1 MQYENPQ
8 PREGINVSNEH
19 PLKEFTQLLLGV
31 AIVIVLIV
39 LSLNLTAGFLAQKIP
54 FKFEQEMVAGFEL
67 SKVTKSKQQQYLQE
81 LADKLVL
88 EMDLPEGM
96 QITVHYNDD
105 DTVNAFATLGGNL
118 IFFKGLIDKIDSEQ
132 ELSTVIAHEIAH
144 IKNRHPIV
152 ALGKGLTLA
161 VFATSISGSTGS
173 GAGDWLIGSS
183 ANLSLLK
190 YSRDQESVA
199 DADAAKAINSLYGN
213 IGGANELFEHFNEL
227 ESANKNNPIVMELFQ
242 SHPYSEKRWQQL
254 QTLAAEKNWQT
265 IGELTK
271 LEFPAD

>member
-19 PLKEFTQLLLGV
+19 PLKEFIQLLAGA

-39 LSLNLTAGFLAQKIP
+39 LSLTLFAGYLAQKIP
-54 FKFEQEMVAGFEL
+54 FKYEQEMVAGFDL

-81 LADKLVL
+81 LADKLAL

-96 QITVHYNDD
+96 QITVHYDD
-105 DTVNAFATLGGNL
+105 ADTVNAFATLGGNL

-132 ELSTVIAHEIAH
+132 ELATVIAHEIAH
-144 IKNRHPIV
+144 IKYRHPIV

-173 GAGDWLIGSS
+173 GAGDWLIGNS

-190 YSRDQESVA
+190 YSRDQESA
-199 DADAAKAINSLYGN
+199 SDAAAARAINRLYGN
-213 IGGANELFEHFNEL
+213 IGGAQILFEHFSEL

-242 SHPYSEKRWQQL
+242 SHPYSEKCWQQL
-254 QTLAAEKNWQT
+254 EALAAEKNWQT
-265 IGELTK
+265 DGELTQ
-271 LEFPAD
+271 LEFPLP